1 MLGKRFI
8 YHRIDFL
15 ACAAPIHGSYYG
27 STRGAGGPWPSRR
40 PCGDCPRW
48 SVSVSISTRSA
59 TRASPLSWGAAAAA
73 VGRGAPSPS
82 RRRHRRAVYLF
93 MCHPRPRAAHA
104 AALRQRGALRSDSAA
119 RCALE
124 TRRAGAL
131 SGNTIA
137 RNESERG
144 IPASDAGVAR
154 RSPPLWWGAFRLAQR
169 CGRGGGGGG
178 AHGWPKN
185 F

>member
-137 RNESERG
+137 RNESERHPCQRRG
-144 IPASDAGVAR
+144 RRGEAR
-154 RSPPLWWGAFRLAQR
+154 SGGGRFGLHFAQR

-178 AHGWPKN
+178 ER
-185 F
+185 

>member
-73 VGRGAPSPS
+73 VGRSAGVH
-82 RRRHRRAVYLF
+82 RRRLADDTGGLCIYL
-93 MCHPRPRAAHA
+93 CATLGLAPRTP
-104 AALRQRGALRSDSAA
+104 LRSDSAA

-137 RNESERG
+137 R
-144 IPASDAGVAR
+144 I
-154 RSPPLWWGAFRLAQR
+154 Q
-169 CGRGGGGGG
+169 
-178 AHGWPKN
+178 
-185 F
+185 